1 MSNKVK
7 ILMLVLALL
16 VTLVPSAAYAAPPTQ
31 EEDTL
36 PEVSCSEDYTVQLAD
51 WLSKLSERFLGD
63 PVAYPAI
70 VLATNMAAVSDDSY
84 AVIIDPYEIEPGQK
98 LCIPSEAD
106 ANELLA
112 LEFNIHLETKD
123 IGPNN
128 PFWQTVWDGAQ
139 EMSDHWLGI
148 VNLTINAPTSEADVD
163 VQIAQLEDAI
173 TKGAD
178 ALVVAPTDASA
189 LNPTFDRAQEMG
201 IPVLIIDSNTTWPDK
216 LTFIGTDNVA
226 GGRLAGEYLC
236 NQFSAG
242 TPVAIITGQETAASI
257 QDRVQGAEEAFEA
270 CGLEVVAKINGEHT
284 REGGLRAMEDIL
296 TANPDVQGVFAIND
310 NEALGAIEAL
320 TAADKLDQVTLVG
333 FDAIPDAINAILAG
347 DLEATVAQAPANMG
361 RFGVAWSVNALLG
374 LPVEPLTDTG
384 TTLVTEE
391 NAAQFQ

>member
-1 MSNKVK
+1 MK
-7 ILMLVLALL
+7 IRIVSVILLLALVLTMVPAAL
-16 VTLVPSAAYAAPPTQ
+16 AAPPSQ
-31 EEDTL
+31 E
-36 PEVSCSEDYTVQLAD
+36 VACAEDYTVQLAD
-51 WLSKLSERFLGD
+51 WLSNLADRFLGD
-63 PVAYPAI
+63 PLAYPAI

-84 AVIIDPYEIEPGQK
+84 GVIVDPDVIEPGQK

-112 LEFNIHLETKD
+112 MQFNIHMETKD

-128 PFWQTVWDGAQ
+128 PFWQTVWDGA
-139 EMSDHWLGI
+139 EAMADKWLGI
-148 VNLTINAPTSEADVD
+148 VNYTVNAPTSEADVD

-173 TKGAD
+173 TKGAN

-189 LNPTFDRAQEMG
+189 LNPTFDRAKEAG

-226 GGRLAGEYLC
+226 GGRLGGEYLC
-236 NQFSAG
+236 SQLPAG
-242 TPVAIITGQETAASI
+242 SPVAIITGQETAASI
-257 QDRVQGAEEAFEA
+257 VDRVTGAEDAFAA

-296 TANPDVQGVFAIND
+296 TANPDVQGVFCIND

-320 TAADKLDQVTLVG
+320 KAADKLDDLLLVG
-333 FDAIPDAINAILAG
+333 FDAIPDAINAIAAG

-361 RFGVAWSVNALLG
+361 GFGVAWGLNALLG
-374 LPVEPLTDTG
+374 LPVDPLVDTG
-384 TTLVTEE
+384 TTLVTAE
-391 NAAQFQ
+391 NTAQFQ